1 MTNKPNTLRRF
12 AVVMETS
19 LVAFKFTLKQAA
31 TLGFRTKR
39 NVDEALND
47 INWIVTKHTK

>member
-19 LVAFKFTLKQAA
+19 LVAFKFTLKQTA
-31 TLGFRTKR
+31 TFGLRTRK
-39 NVDEALND
+39 NVEEAMND
-47 INWIVTKHTK
+47 INWIAHKHAH